1 MIEECKWQP
10 LLSRDYTWLPLI
22 RQFECSCTT
31 ATKHGKLEVS
41 DALFLSLSNTYT
53 DATKIPYGSSLLNT
67 IDYLLLLLLLLLN
80 AVLYAFLTPVTI
92 FCIHRK
98 CVADLRFRARTYT
111 YIHMY
116 TQSEKA
122 NAKWQRQ
129 LFSSLRHNNGI
140 HRYNYCTTFT
150 TLTMYRFCSQTPSNN
165 NSGCLIQCS
174 MCVWVYMYVC
184 MRLCCILW
192 MALCFFFWLCMEK
205 FAFLHTK
212 NFPSTLKVDFSAFSS
227 PSPHPF
233 LPQLSF
239 SFSFFF
245 YFIASLALF
254 TIISTHTHIQLMR
267 RSTHSVTHL
276 KPYLVICYA

>member
-41 DALFLSLSNTYT
+41 DALFRSLSNTYT

-184 MRLCCILW
+184 LYASVLYTVDGSV
-192 MALCFFFWLCMEK
+192 FFFLVMYGKICLLTHKEFSIYFK
-205 FAFLHTK
+205 SGFQRFL
-212 NFPSTLKVDFSAFSS
+212 FSLPASFS
-227 PSPHPF
+227 PSALIFFLFLFLLYCSLHHHIDTYTHPTD
-233 LPQLSF
+233 
-239 SFSFFF
+239 
-245 YFIASLALF
+245 A
-254 TIISTHTHIQLMR
+254 
-267 RSTHSVTHL
+267 
-276 KPYLVICYA
+276 